1 MIKENK
7 RYIMGNSKDT
17 IMLEFINVFSN
28 SIKVEFLMTEAVKLY
43 KFIPHSLMPINYE
56 YHEEVFEELKKNE
69 YFRERWWLFENFFAD
84 SSKYNVPVITFE
96 DVTKIYEKVVFVDI
110 RSLQEYENIR
120 IKDSCFLSL
129 EKNKYY
135 DATMNLI
142 ENGKGSK
149 FFVLVNNRGADY
161 KEKVMFLLNKKVKF
175 VCILIGGIDV
185 VFIDEPNMINI
196 KK

>member
-1 MIKENK
+1 
-7 RYIMGNSKDT
+7 MGNTKDS
-17 IMLEFINVFSN
+17 IMLEFISEFSN
-28 SIKVEFLMTEAVKLY
+28 SIKIETLMHEALKLY
-43 KFIPHSLMPINYE
+43 KFIPHSLMPINYD

-69 YFRERWWLFENFFAD
+69 YFRDRWWLFENYFAD
-84 SSKYNVPVITFE
+84 NIRYNVPVITFE
-96 DVTKIYEKVVFVDI
+96 DVTKIFEKVVFVDI

-129 EKNKYY
+129 EKNKYF

-142 ENGKGSK
+142 ENSKGSK
-149 FFVLVNNRGADY
+149 LFVLVNNKGSDY

-185 VFIDEPNMINI
+185 VFIDEPNLINI
-196 KK
+196 RK

>member
-1 MIKENK
+1 
-7 RYIMGNSKDT
+7 
-17 IMLEFINVFSN
+17 MLEFINEFSN
-28 SIKVEFLMTEAVKLY
+28 SIKVDFLMSEALKLY

-69 YFRERWWLFENFFAD
+69 YFRDRWWLFENYYAD
-84 SSKYNVPVITFE
+84 NNLYNVPVISFE
-96 DVTKIYEKVVFVDI
+96 DVTKIFDKVLFVDI

-129 EKNKYY
+129 EKNKYF
-135 DATMNLI
+135 DTTISLI
-142 ENGKGSK
+142 ESCKGNK
-149 FFVLVNNRGADY
+149 LFVLVNNKGADY
-161 KEKVMFLLNKKVKF
+161 KEKIMFLLNKKVKF

-185 VFIDEPNMINI
+185 VFIDEPNLINI